1 MAKPAI
7 TKRVTKGSALTYS
20 ELDTNFQNLADATYS
35 ITVPGTAGRT
45 AKTLTTTG
53 APTISTASKQFGAAS
68 LSRDISDTI
77 SVATS
82 SDFAFGTG
90 NFTIEMW
97 IDRSRD
103 NVRERLIEFRT
114 ADIATVTPMLEIN
127 SSNQLCYLVAGTQ
140 RINGGTLTSAGG
152 WYHIAVSRSGTT
164 TKLFVDGTQVGS
176 SYTDTNN
183 YTQHALHIGNS
194 VSAAFPY
201 NGYIDELRISKGTAR
216 YTTTF
221 TPSATAFVNDSTTV
235 LLCHF
240 DTDFSDDVT
249 SSSTVVTQDLNGTIT
264 FVEGGGIN
272 IVGDNTAKTITL
284 SVDGG
289 GGLGTSVYMSQLS
302 DDPAPTLG
310 GALNTAG
317 WAITSESNGDIT
329 IDPDGTG
336 VTYIKSELKVMATTG
351 APTTYENGYYED
363 MLQTPVSWLKISL
376 DGTVYYIPLFQ

>member
-45 AKTLTTTG
+45 AKTLSVVGAEVFSTG
-53 APTISTASKQFGAAS
+53 GKFGGYM
-68 LSRDISDTI
+68 SRDVLETI

-90 NFTIEMW
+90 DFAIEFW
-97 IDRSRD
+97 VKRSRTGI
-103 NVRERLIEFRT
+103 RERLIEFRT
-114 ADIATVTPMLEIN
+114 SDIATVTPMLEFN
-127 SSNQLCYLVAGTQ
+127 SSNQLVYLTAGTV
-140 RINGGTLTSAGG
+140 RITGGTISSGLD
-152 WYHIAVSRSGTT
+152 WKHIVIARSGTT
-164 TKLFVDGTQVGS
+164 TKLFIDGTQSGS

-183 YTQHALHIGNS
+183 YTQHPLHIGNS
-194 VSAAFPY
+194 VTGAFEF
-201 NGYIDELRISKGTAR
+201 NGSMDELRISKGAAR

-221 TPSATAFVNDSTTV
+221 TPPTSAYINDANTV

-240 DTDFSDDVT
+240 DNNFLDDAT
-249 SSSTVVTQDLNGTIT
+249 STPTVVTQDLNGTIT

-363 MLQTPVSWLKISL
+363 MLQTPVTWLKISL
-376 DGTVYYIPLFQ
+376 EGTVYYIPLFQ